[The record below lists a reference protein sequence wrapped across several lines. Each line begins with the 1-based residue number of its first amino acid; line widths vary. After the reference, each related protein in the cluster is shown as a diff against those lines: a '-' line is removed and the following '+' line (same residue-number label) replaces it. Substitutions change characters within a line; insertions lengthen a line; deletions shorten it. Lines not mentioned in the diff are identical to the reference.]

1 MLKSDVERT
10 VRECLQ
16 SWRLQMAAEYEERLS
31 KLEERI
37 VEDRQLISALEQQV
51 QLIYNRVLTL
61 VRRLGDMSQ
70 EDICQG

>member
-1 MLKSDVERT
+1 
-10 VRECLQ
+10 
-16 SWRLQMAAEYEERLS
+16 MAAEYEERLS